1 MIKAAGLKKY
11 YVTDNYEVHALDGV
25 SLSVEEGEFLAI
37 IGTSGSGKTTLLQIL
52 GGLDEPTAG
61 GVWIRGNSL
70 KDMTE
75 DERTIFRRRNI
86 GFVFQQYNLIPVI
99 NVYENIVLPLR
110 LDGAE
115 IDEKLL
121 EDMKLP
127 FGAENLNKALLHLKL
142 QHKDDL
148 YVSLAKGHLD
158 IEEVR
163 KALKKKSENKF
174 VKYWKLQF
182 FKSDKD
188 KPVPDKEKEEEKG
201 KVINDIIDDA
211 SDFIIAP
218 CCNPIPG
225 DDVVGMK
232 IDGDKITVHKRKC
245 PEAIRLMSSYGDKIV
260 PVKWVSHKIMSFL
273 AVIKLNGIDSI
284 GIVSDITMIISK
296 ESNVNM
302 RTVHFETKDGIFE
315 GMIHLYVHNTADL
328 NNLMMKIASLKGV
341 ENVSRV
347 ENLDV

>member
-1 MIKAAGLKKY
+1 
-11 YVTDNYEVHALDGV
+11 
-25 SLSVEEGEFLAI
+25 
-37 IGTSGSGKTTLLQIL
+37 
-52 GGLDEPTAG
+52 
-61 GVWIRGNSL
+61 
-70 KDMTE
+70 
-75 DERTIFRRRNI
+75 
-86 GFVFQQYNLIPVI
+86 
-99 NVYENIVLPLR
+99 
-110 LDGAE
+110 
-115 IDEKLL
+115 
-121 EDMKLP
+121 MKLP
-127 FGAENLNKALLHLKL
+127 FGTENLNKPLLHLKL
-142 QHKDDL
+142 DNKDDL
-148 YVSLAKGHLD
+148 YVSLAKGNLSVED
-158 IEEVR
+158 VR

-182 FKSDKD
+182 FKSDKE
-188 KPVPDKEKEEEKG
+188 KAPAEKEEG
-201 KVINDIIDDA
+201 KIINDVTEDA

-218 CCNPIPG
+218 CCHPIPG

-232 IDGDKITVHKRKC
+232 IEGDKITVHKRKC

-328 NNLMMKIASLKGV
+328 NNLMMKISSLKGV

>member
-1 MIKAAGLKKY
+1 M
-11 YVTDNYEVHALDGV
+11 
-25 SLSVEEGEFLAI
+25 F
-37 IGTSGSGKTTLLQIL
+37 
-52 GGLDEPTAG
+52 
-61 GVWIRGNSL
+61 
-70 KDMTE
+70 
-75 DERTIFRRRNI
+75 
-86 GFVFQQYNLIPVI
+86 
-99 NVYENIVLPLR
+99 
-110 LDGAE
+110 
-115 IDEKLL
+115 EKLL